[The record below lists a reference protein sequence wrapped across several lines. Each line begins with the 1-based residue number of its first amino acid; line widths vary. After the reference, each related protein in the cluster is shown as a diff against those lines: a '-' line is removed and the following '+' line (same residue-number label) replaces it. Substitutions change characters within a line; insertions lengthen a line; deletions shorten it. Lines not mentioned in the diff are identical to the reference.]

1 MAQAT
6 LSIDRDALARNWRA
20 LDRLSSDNVET
31 AAVVK
36 ADAYGLGADVVAQ
49 TLAEAGART
58 FFVAIAEEGVAVRR
72 ALGTAPRVFVFA
84 GHMPGDAEIIA
95 ENGLIP
101 LLNSADQFVRHR
113 QALPGHPFG
122 IQLDSGMNRLGIKK
136 DVWSE
141 HASNIL
147 AAGPALLM
155 SHLASA
161 DDAAD
166 PMNAAQ
172 LGAFRKMTE
181 GTVIPRS
188 LAATD
193 GIALGRDYHFDLT
206 RPGIAL
212 YGGAATRG
220 TGAVVRLSIPVIQDH
235 WLEAGE
241 TVGYGGTWKATARTR
256 AATVSA
262 GYADG
267 LLRSMSGR
275 TALYH
280 GDAACPVLG
289 RVSMDLITVDV
300 THLPTV
306 PDTLDILCPA
316 QGVAT
321 LAKAAGTIPY
331 EILTSLGPRYRRR
344 YVRGGA

>member
-241 TVGYGGTWKATARTR
+241 TVGYGGTWKATAR
-256 AATVSA
+256 
-262 GYADG
+262 
-267 LLRSMSGR
+267 
-275 TALYH
+275 
-280 GDAACPVLG
+280 
-289 RVSMDLITVDV
+289 
-300 THLPTV
+300 
-306 PDTLDILCPA
+306 
-316 QGVAT
+316 
-321 LAKAAGTIPY
+321 
-331 EILTSLGPRYRRR
+331 
-344 YVRGGA
+344 